1 MLDRLGIRTQLWL
14 LVAVAAI
21 GVIVTAGA
29 AGYAASRG
37 GAALEF
43 EHRDSLTPLVAL
55 GTISS
60 ELRETSFRVAGVL
73 IDQIPIEGSK
83 NHAVGAVRAIDEHW
97 QRYSAY
103 AKSSGAASAEELELV
118 GKGDKGLQ
126 VVDAFYRKLIAAY
139 EAKDKKALESI
150 FEDDWPE
157 ANMAYL
163 KVLDKL
169 IALKKA
175 QSAVTFESNSARL
188 EAARTLA
195 AVVAVVSIAVFT
207 LFAWYIRRGMV
218 QALVEAGAAADRIA
232 EGDLRVR
239 IETRR
244 RDEIGALFGALNRM
258 AGKLEEIVAR
268 VRRSSETIATATSE
282 IASGN
287 HNLSSR
293 TEAQAGSLEET
304 SASMEELAATVKQNS
319 DNARQANDLAIT
331 SSQVAE
337 KGGKAVREVVDTMQD
352 IHGSSRKIVEI
363 IAVIDG
369 IAFQTNILA
378 LNAAVEAARAG
389 EQGRGFAVVA
399 SEVRSLAERSATA
412 AKEIKALIEGSV
424 DKIARGGELAQRAG
438 KTIDDVVASVQR
450 ATAIMSE
457 ISAASAEQ
465 NSGIAQVNQAIAQMH
480 QTTQQNA
487 SLVEEAAAAA
497 TSLHQQAEGLADAVR
512 FFKLED
518 VAPAAEASGPP
529 PAQPG
534 LPPNVLPLENRRAA
548 GVRRLPAGAAS

>member
-14 LVAVAAI
+14 LVAAAAI
-21 GVIVTAGA
+21 AVVVAAGA
-29 AGYAASRG
+29 AAYACKRG
-37 GAALEF
+37 DAALEF
-43 EHRDSLTPLVAL
+43 EHRDSLAPLVAL
-55 GTISS
+55 GAISS
-60 ELRETSFRVAGVL
+60 DLRETSFRLAGVL
-73 IDQIPIEGSK
+73 IEQIPIEGSK
-83 NHAVGAVRAIDEHW
+83 NHANSAVRTIGEHW
-97 QRYSAY
+97 RQYSAY
-103 AKSSGAASAEELELV
+103 AQSSRAASPEELELV
-118 GKGDKGLQ
+118 ARGDKGMA
-126 VVDAFYRKLIAAY
+126 VVQDFYRKLIAAY

-150 FEDDWPE
+150 FEDDWPQ
-157 ANMAYL
+157 ANMAFL

-169 IALKKA
+169 IELKKA
-175 QSAVTFESNSARL
+175 QSAVTYDTSARQL
-188 EAARTLA
+188 GITSIFAVSSAAG
-195 AVVAVVSIAVFT
+195 SIAFFT
-207 LFAWYIRRGMV
+207 LFAWLIRRGIV
-218 QALVEAGAAADRIA
+218 RAFTEAATVADRVA
-232 EGDLRVR
+232 EGDLAARVQ
-239 IETRR
+239 TQR
-244 RDEIGALFGALNRM
+244 RDEIGLLFQALNRM
-258 AGKLEEIVAR
+258 ASNLADIVAR
-268 VRRSSETIATATSE
+268 VRRSSETIASATSQ

-319 DNARQANDLAIT
+319 DNARQANELAIS

-412 AKEIKALIEGSV
+412 AREIKALIEGSV

-438 KTIDDVVASVQR
+438 RTIDDVVASVQR
-450 ATAIMSE
+450 ATAIMGE
-457 ISAASAEQ
+457 ISAASVEQ
-465 NSGIAQVNQAIAQMH
+465 NAGITQVNQAIAQMH
-480 QTTQQNA
+480 ETTQQNA

-497 TSLHQQAEGLADAVR
+497 TSLHQQAEALADAVR
-512 FFKLED
+512 FFKLESGD
-518 VAPAAEASGPP
+518 GAVEEPRPAPAPP
-529 PAQPG
+529 E
-534 LPPNVLPLENRRAA
+534 LPPNVLPLESRRPSA
-548 GVRRLPAGAAS
+548 VRRLPAGAGS